1 MRERERGGDGAT
13 KKKSEKRKERGNI
26 GRNTAEGDVL
36 KLLFTMAFHV
46 WDLIAFH
53 RTHNK

>member
-1 MRERERGGDGAT
+1 MREREREGEMGRLRKRA
-13 KKKSEKRKERGNI
+13 KKGRKE